1 MDTQSLAIRIL
12 LGALVGFG
20 FVTSSLGATLQY
32 LGVGRPLA
40 VLVGVLAG
48 LVVFVLIVVK
58 SERVRE

>member
-1 MDTQSLAIRIL
+1 MDGQSLAIRVL
-12 LGALVGFG
+12 LGAFVGFG

-40 VLVGVLAG
+40 LLAGVLAG
-48 LVVFVLIVVK
+48 LAVFLLIVLK